1 MSLRHLVLLRFHE
14 GTEPAQIEAVTAAL
28 RTLPGQIPELVAYHV
43 GPDLGLA
50 DGNWEFG
57 IAADFANA
65 AHYATYRD
73 HPAHQAV
80 IHDLIAPLVAARA
93 AVQYGFGEVTSPVP

>member
-14 GTEPAQIEAVTAAL
+14 GTGPDQIEAVATAL
-28 RTLPGQIPELVAYHV
+28 RTLPGQIPELQGYLV

-50 DGNWEFG
+50 DGNFEFG
-57 IAADFANA
+57 IAADFASQA
-65 AHYATYRD
+65 DYEVYRD

-80 IHDLIAPLVAARA
+80 IHDLIAPLVAARS
-93 AVQYGFGEVTSPVP
+93 AVQYAT

>member
-1 MSLRHLVLLRFHE
+1 MSVRHLVLLRFHE
-14 GTEPAQIEAVTAAL
+14 GTGPDQVEAVAEAL
-28 RTLPGQIPELVAYHV
+28 RSLPGQIPELVDYRV

-50 DGNWEFG
+50 DGNFEFG
-57 IAADFANA
+57 ICADFATEA
-65 AHYATYRD
+65 DYATYRD

-93 AVQYGFGEVTSPVP
+93 AVQYAT